1 MLSEN
6 LFLRLAME
14 GIVLVVDSGSTKTD
28 WIALHQSGERL
39 FFTQTPGLN
48 PEVLGA
54 DLIKERLLNNPELYN
69 HRNAVTQLC
78 FYGAGCG
85 TPEMRNF
92 LEDIFSS
99 YFTHARITVKEDT
112 YAAVH
117 ATAKPHES
125 AIICILGTGSNCSYW
140 DGQELF
146 QKVTSLGYIIMD
158 DCSGNYF
165 GRQLLRDYYFHKMPD
180 ALARAFARAYNL
192 EPSVVKE
199 HLYRQPN
206 PNTYLATFAR
216 FLIQHKKEDYSQHLI
231 QKGIQL
237 FIDNA
242 IRQFEQAARVP
253 IHAVGSIAYHLRE
266 ELQVVFQANGL
277 RVGTVIEKP
286 IEGLVDYHRSILA
299 G

>member
-1 MLSEN
+1 
-6 LFLRLAME
+6 ME

-28 WIALHQSGERL
+28 WIALNRSGERL

-54 DLIKERLLNNPELYN
+54 AIIRERLLNNVELYS
-69 HRNAVTQLC
+69 HRNAVTQLY

-85 TPEMRNF
+85 TPEMRKF
-92 LEDIFSS
+92 LEGIFRG
-99 YFTHARITVKEDT
+99 YFTHADILVKEDT

-117 ATAKPHES
+117 ATVKPHEP

-140 DGQELF
+140 DGQALF

-165 GRQLLRDYYFHKMPD
+165 GRQLLRDYYFNKMPE
-180 ALARAFARAYNL
+180 ALARAFARAYDL
-192 EPSVVKE
+192 DPGVVKE

-216 FLIQHKKEDYSQHLI
+216 FLIQHREEVYSQQLI

-237 FIDNA
+237 FTDNA
-242 IRQFEQAARVP
+242 IRQFEGADRVP
-253 IHAVGSIAYHLRE
+253 VHAVGSISYQLRE
-266 ELQVVFQANGL
+266 ELRSVFQANGL
-277 RVGTVIEKP
+277 NLGMVVEKP
-286 IEGLVDYHRSILA
+286 IEGLVDYHRSMLF